1 MKMVNK
7 RHKYKNKCLHLGESL
22 HQKLIRSA
30 EYHRRSMSQEACFLM
45 ELGMSAPNPPT
56 MDDTHID
63 DINGRFQ
70 CYLDPP
76 LMRRLD
82 LLAAKMQPGLKR
94 PRISPVARAYIRVGF
109 AMQHKMFHS
118 ADTGHLWPEDDYKKE
133 IVGPR

>member
-70 CYLDPP
+70 CYCKGVYSRRFCDAAQNVSQCRHWP
-76 LMRRLD
+76 L
-82 LLAAKMQPGLKR
+82 
-94 PRISPVARAYIRVGF
+94 VARR
-109 AMQHKMFHS
+109 
-118 ADTGHLWPEDDYKKE
+118 
-133 IVGPR
+133 